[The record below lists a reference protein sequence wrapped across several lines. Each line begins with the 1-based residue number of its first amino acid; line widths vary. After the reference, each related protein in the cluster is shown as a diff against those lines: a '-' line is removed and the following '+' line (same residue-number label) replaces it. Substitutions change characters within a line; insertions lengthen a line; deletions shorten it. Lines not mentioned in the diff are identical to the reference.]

1 MKCFQCLIE
10 FNVLISY
17 FEKHKI
23 EGQIHIFKNM
33 RKTKQ
38 ITLQKMTRVFR
49 ETYKIQFEP
58 LYASE
63 GDNF

>member
-38 ITLQKMTRVFR
+38 ITLKIVIGVFR
-49 ETYKIQFEP
+49 VTYKIQFKP
-58 LYASE
+58 LYASK
-63 GDNF
+63 GSNF